1 LFADDERPIEDA
13 KMKWIAGSFG
23 IPVALLGGMAVATFA
38 IAQHVHDPGSHAKPA
53 AAPAASVPSR
63 QVVAFPEEMK
73 EHTLA
78 NMRDHLLALSEI
90 QDALARF
97 EFDRAADVAEKRLGM
112 SSLGLHGAHE
122 VAKVMPQGMQD
133 IGTAMHRSASRFAL
147 VAQEASVDRKLDR
160 PLAALAQ
167 VTQSCVA
174 CHAAYQLK

>member
-1 LFADDERPIEDA
+1 
-13 KMKWIAGSFG
+13 MKWIAGSYG
-23 IPVALLGGMAVATFA
+23 IPVALLGSLAVATFA
-38 IAQHVHDPGSHAKPA
+38 FAQHVHDPDGHAKPA
-53 AAPAASVPSR
+53 TAPAASPPSR
-63 QVVAFPEEMK
+63 QLVEWPAAMK

-78 NMRDHLLALSEI
+78 NMRDHLLALAEI

-147 VAQEASVDRKLDR
+147 AAQEASVDRKLDR
-160 PLAALAQ
+160 PLSALAQ
-167 VTQSCVA
+167 VTQACVA
-174 CHAAYQLK
+174 CHAAYQIK